1 MMKATQTAKCPIDV
15 EDLKK
20 KIEGKM
26 NKEVIFGT
34 HPNGASLR
42 IICMKNQMKT
52 LAKTVIIFHA
62 KYDANIPRISYAD
75 PS

>member
-1 MMKATQTAKCPIDV
+1 
-15 EDLKK
+15 
-20 KIEGKM
+20 
-26 NKEVIFGT
+26 
-34 HPNGASLR
+34 
-42 IICMKNQMKT
+42 MKNQMKT

>member
-1 MMKATQTAKCPIDV
+1 MLTASSVLTGHEQKYI
-15 EDLKK
+15 
-20 KIEGKM
+20 
-26 NKEVIFGT
+26 GT
-34 HPNGASLR
+34 HPNGDSLR

-62 KYDANIPRISYAD
+62 KYNANITRISYAD

>member
-1 MMKATQTAKCPIDV
+1 MKNDYYQSKQQRSPY
-15 EDLKK
+15 LK
-20 KIEGKM
+20 IALLDYSNMGC
-26 NKEVIFGT
+26 V
-34 HPNGASLR
+34 PNGASLR

-62 KYDANIPRISYAD
+62 KYNANITRISYAD